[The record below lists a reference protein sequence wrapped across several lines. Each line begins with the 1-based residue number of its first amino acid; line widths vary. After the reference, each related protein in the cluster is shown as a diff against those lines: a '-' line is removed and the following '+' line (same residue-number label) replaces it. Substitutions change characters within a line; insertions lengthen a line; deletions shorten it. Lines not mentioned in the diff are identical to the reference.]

1 MVKEFIV
8 AEKQSFEIRPEPAT
22 IEDFNAAVKAIG
34 NANIHIKSVET
45 KAGKD
50 LKDAD
55 LKAFVDKTLPVLK
68 GHLTKITAINDGMK

>member
-8 AEKQSFEIRPEPAT
+8 AEKQSFEIRPGPAT
-22 IEDFNAAVKAIG
+22 IGDFNAAVEAIG

-50 LKDAD
+50 LKENDKQ
-55 LKAFVDKTLPVLK
+55 LKEAEKLK
-68 GHLTKITAINDGMK
+68 PKNCDCDCGWKA